1 MTDTLPSCSP
11 KRSFLFQIALL
22 SVFFLGASFDKP
34 DYPACRADDAE
45 VMQLRQFVSGYAQN
59 FTGIRYLHAGGSTR
73 TGFDCSGFTSYIF
86 KEFGLK
92 ASPCSR
98 TQSAEGTPVDLEEA
112 LPGDLIFFGRS
123 KHIQHVAMVVENTP
137 DGIICVHCTSSRGV
151 VIENV
156 STSKY
161 WKPKILFAR
170 DVITGQ
176 AKF

>member
-1 MTDTLPSCSP
+1 MTDTLPSSSL
-11 KRSFLFQIALL
+11 KKSFLYQIALF
-22 SVFFLGASFDKP
+22 SVLFIGASFDNP
-34 DYPACRADDAE
+34 NSPPCRPDDAE

-59 FTGIRYLHAGGSTR
+59 FTGVRYLYAGGSTR

-92 ASPCSR
+92 ASPSSN
-98 TQSAEGTPVDLEEA
+98 TQSSEGVAVPLEEA
-112 LPGDLIFFGRS
+112 LPGDLIFFGRGN
-123 KHIQHVAMVVENTP
+123 HIQHVAMVVENTP

-151 VIENV
+151 VVENV

-161 WKPKILFAR
+161 WKSKILFAR